1 MRNREITEQVCMHTG
16 RPKREK
22 INEQGNWCKL
32 RESVWYRKRT
42 VRFGVR
48 KTWDSIRI
56 YLAAF
61 LAVNFLTASTSVTS
75 AMKWV

>member
-1 MRNREITEQVCMHTG
+1 MRNREITKHVCMRRG

-22 INEQGNWCKL
+22 INEQGNWSKL

-61 LAVNFLTASTSVTS
+61 LSVSFLTASTSVTS